1 MGAPSVVV
9 TGASGFVGRA
19 VLAALAARGI
29 RPTAVTR
36 DRRRLADLELDL
48 AIVEG
53 DIGASDLAFIAQVAR
68 HDILLH
74 LAWDGLPN
82 YKSLH
87 HFETELPAQ
96 YRFLKAAVAAGS
108 RSIVV
113 TGTCFEYGMQEGRLV
128 ESAPAQAT
136 NPYGYAKDSL
146 RRQLS
151 FLKQET
157 PFALTWTRLFYMY
170 GNGQNPKSI
179 YSQLAAAVARGDEH
193 FDMSAGEQI
202 RDYLPI
208 EAIADRLARLALLG
222 REAGIVNI
230 CSGAPRSMRGV
241 VESWL
246 RDNGWRIALR
256 LGKHPYPDYEPFAFW
271 GSAEKL
277 REVLDH
283 ETTRSSSHA

>member
-1 MGAPSVVV
+1 MGGPSVVV

-36 DRRRLADLELDL
+36 DRRRLSDLELDS

-53 DIGASDLAFIAQVAR
+53 DIGAPDPAFIAEVAR

-108 RSIVV
+108 GSIVV

-128 ESAPAQAT
+128 ETGPSQPT
-136 NPYGYAKDSL
+136 NPYGYAKDAL

-157 PFALTWTRLFYMY
+157 PFALTWARLFYMY
-170 GNGQNPKSI
+170 GKGQNPKSI
-179 YSQLAAAVARGDEH
+179 YSQLAAAVARGDDH

-208 EAIADRLARLALLG
+208 EAIADRLVRLTLLG
-222 REAGIVNI
+222 RDLGVVNI
-230 CSGAPRSMRGV
+230 CSGQPRSMRGV

-246 RDNGWRIALR
+246 RDNGWRITLR
-256 LGKHPYPDYEPFAFW
+256 LGRYPYPDYEPFAFW

-277 REVLDH
+277 HGLLSNEGP
-283 ETTRSSSHA
+283 

>member
-1 MGAPSVVV
+1 MGGPSIVV

-19 VLAALAARGI
+19 VLSALAARGI

-36 DRRRLADLELDL
+36 DRRRLSDLELDL

-53 DIGASDLAFIAQVAR
+53 DIGAPDPAFIAELAR
-68 HDILLH
+68 HDVLLH

-96 YRFLKAAVAAGS
+96 YRFLKAVVAAGL

-128 ESAPAQAT
+128 ETAPAQPT
-136 NPYGYAKDSL
+136 NPYGYAKDAL
-146 RRQLS
+146 RRQLM

-170 GNGQNPKSI
+170 GTGQNPKSI
-179 YSQLAAAVARGDEH
+179 YSQLAAAVGRGDDH

-208 EAIADRLARLALLG
+208 EAIADRLVRLALLG

-230 CSGAPRSMRGV
+230 CSGEPRSMRGI
-241 VESWL
+241 VESWM
-246 RDNGWRIALR
+246 RDNGWRITLR
-256 LGKHPYPDYEPFAFW
+256 LGKYPYPDYEPFAFW

-277 REVLDH
+277 RKVLNDK
-283 ETTRSSSHA
+283 SI

>member
-1 MGAPSVVV
+1 MGGPSVAV
-9 TGASGFVGRA
+9 TGASGFIGRA

-36 DRRRLADLELDL
+36 DRRRLSDLELDS

-53 DIGASDLAFIAQVAR
+53 DIGAPDPAFIAEVAR

-87 HFETELPAQ
+87 HLETELPSQ
-96 YRFLKAAVAAGS
+96 YRFLKAVVAAGL

-113 TGTCFEYGMQEGRLV
+113 TGTCFEYGMQEGCLV
-128 ESAPAQAT
+128 ENGPAQPI
-136 NPYGYAKDSL
+136 NPYGYAKDAL

-170 GNGQNPKSI
+170 GTGQNPKSI
-179 YSQLAAAVARGDEH
+179 YSQLAAAVDRGDDH

-208 EAIADRLARLALLG
+208 EAIADRLVRLTLLG
-222 REAGIVNI
+222 RDLGVVNI
-230 CSGAPRSMRGV
+230 CSGQPRSMRGV

-246 RDNGWRIALR
+246 RDNGWRITLR
-256 LGKHPYPDYEPFAFW
+256 LGRYPYPDYEPFAFW
-271 GSAEKL
+271 GSARKL
-277 REVLDH
+277 RSILECD
-283 ETTRSSSHA
+283 

>member
-1 MGAPSVVV
+1 MGGRSLVV

-36 DRRRLADLELDL
+36 DRRRLSDLKLDM

-53 DIGASDLAFIAQVAR
+53 DIGAPDPAFIAELAR
-68 HDILLH
+68 HDTLLH

-128 ESAPAQAT
+128 ETGPAHPT
-136 NPYGYAKDSL
+136 NPYGYAKDAL
-146 RRQLS
+146 RRQLM
-151 FLKQET
+151 FLKQEV

-170 GNGQNPKSI
+170 GRGQNPKSI
-179 YSQLAAAVARGDEH
+179 YTQLAAAIARGDDH

-208 EAIADRLARLALLG
+208 EAVADRLARLALLG
-222 REAGIVNI
+222 SDAGVVNI
-230 CSGAPRSMRGV
+230 CSGEPRSMRGV

-246 RDNGWRIALR
+246 RDNGWGITLR
-256 LGKHPYPDYEPFAFW
+256 LGRYPYPDYEPFAFW

-277 REVLDH
+277 REILSDK
-283 ETTRSSSHA
+283 AI

>member
-1 MGAPSVVV
+1 MGGPSVAV

-19 VLAALAARGI
+19 VLSALASRGI

-36 DRRRLADLELDL
+36 DRQRLSDLALDS

-53 DIGASDLAFIAQVAR
+53 DIGAPHPALIAELAR
-68 HDILLH
+68 HDVLLH

-87 HFETELPAQ
+87 HLETELPAQ
-96 YRFLKAAVAAGS
+96 YRFLKAVVAAGL

-128 ESAPAQAT
+128 ESAPAQPT
-136 NPYGYAKDSL
+136 NPYGYAKDAL

-170 GNGQNPKSI
+170 GTGQNPKSI
-179 YSQLAAAVARGDEH
+179 YSQLAAAVERGDDH

-208 EAIADRLARLALLG
+208 EAVAERLVQLTLLG

-230 CSGAPRSMRGV
+230 CSGQPRSMRGI

-246 RDNGWRIALR
+246 RDNGWRITLR
-256 LGKHPYPDYEPFAFW
+256 LGKYAYPDYEPFAFW
-271 GSAEKL
+271 GSAEKFRDIL
-277 REVLDH
+277 NDKTV
-283 ETTRSSSHA
+283 

>member
-1 MGAPSVVV
+1 MGGPSVVV

-29 RPTAVTR
+29 RTTAVTR
-36 DRRRLADLELDL
+36 DRRRLSELELDL

-53 DIGASDLAFIAQVAR
+53 DIGAPDPAFIAEVAR
-68 HDILLH
+68 HDVLLH

-96 YRFLKAAVAAGS
+96 YRFLKATVAAGS

-128 ESAPAQAT
+128 ETGRAQPT
-136 NPYGYAKDSL
+136 NPYGYAKEAL
-146 RRQLS
+146 RQQLS
-151 FLKQET
+151 FLKQER

-170 GNGQNPKSI
+170 GTGQNPKSI
-179 YSQLAAAVARGDEH
+179 YSQLAAAVDRGDDH

-208 EAIADRLARLALLG
+208 EEVADRLARLTLLG
-222 REAGIVNI
+222 GDAGVVNI
-230 CSGAPRSMRGV
+230 CSGEPRSMRGI

-246 RDNGWRIALR
+246 RDHGWRITLR
-256 LGKHPYPDYEPFAFW
+256 LGRYPYPDYEPFAFW

-277 REVLDH
+277 REIL
-283 ETTRSSSHA
+283 ERRTLI

>member
-1 MGAPSVVV
+1 MGGPSVVV

-36 DRRRLADLELDL
+36 DRRRLSNFELDL

-53 DIGASDLAFIAQVAR
+53 DIGAPDPAFIAEVAR
-68 HDILLH
+68 HDVLLH
-74 LAWDGLPN
+74 LAWDGLPK

-128 ESAPAQAT
+128 ETGPAQPT
-136 NPYGYAKDSL
+136 NPYGYAKEAL
-146 RRQLS
+146 RQQLS

-170 GNGQNPKSI
+170 GTGQNPKSI
-179 YSQLAAAVARGDEH
+179 YGQLAAAVGRGDDH

-208 EAIADRLARLALLG
+208 EAIADRLVRLSLLG
-222 REAGIVNI
+222 RDVGIVNI
-230 CSGAPRSMRGV
+230 CSGQPRSMRGV

-246 RDNGWRIALR
+246 RDNGWRITLR
-256 LGKHPYPDYEPFAFW
+256 LGRYPYPDYEPFAFW

-277 REVLDH
+277 RELLNDK
-283 ETTRSSSHA
+283 TI

>member
-9 TGASGFVGRA
+9 TGASGFVGRG
-19 VLAALAARGI
+19 VLAALAAHGI

-36 DRRRLADLELDL
+36 GRRRLSDLEQN
-48 AIVEG
+48 AVIIEG
-53 DIGASDLAFIAQVAR
+53 DIGVPDPAFIAEIAR
-68 HDILLH
+68 HDVLLH

-96 YRFLKAAVAAGS
+96 YRFLKAVVAAGS

-128 ESAPAQAT
+128 ETGPTQPT
-136 NPYGYAKDSL
+136 NPYGYAKDAL

-157 PFALTWTRLFYMY
+157 PFALTWARLFYMY
-170 GNGQNPKSI
+170 GKGQNPKAI
-179 YSQLAAAVARGDEH
+179 YSQLAAAAGRGDDH

-208 EAIADRLARLALLG
+208 EAIADGLVRLTLLG
-222 REAGIVNI
+222 KDAGIVNI
-230 CSGAPRSMRGV
+230 CSGQPRSMRGV

-246 RDNGWRIALR
+246 RDNGWRITVR
-256 LGKHPYPDYEPFAFW
+256 LGKYPYPDYEPFAFW

-277 REVLDH
+277 RGLLSDEG
-283 ETTRSSSHA
+283 A

>member
-1 MGAPSVVV
+1 MGGPSVVV

-36 DRRRLADLELDL
+36 DRRRLADLELDP
-48 AIVEG
+48 AVVEG
-53 DIGASDLAFIAQVAR
+53 DIGAPDPAFIAEIAR
-68 HDILLH
+68 HDVLLH

-96 YRFLKAAVAAGS
+96 YCFLKAAVAAGS

-128 ESAPAQAT
+128 ETGPAQPT
-136 NPYGYAKDSL
+136 NPYGYAKEAL
-146 RRQLS
+146 RQQLS

-157 PFALTWTRLFYMY
+157 PFALTWARLFYMY
-170 GNGQNPKSI
+170 GAGQNPKSI
-179 YSQLAAAVARGDEH
+179 YTQLAAAVGRGDDH

-208 EAIADRLARLALLG
+208 EAVADRLARLTLLG
-222 REAGIVNI
+222 RDAGVVNI
-230 CSGAPRSMRGV
+230 CSGEPRSMRGI

-246 RDNGWRIALR
+246 RDNGWRITLR
-256 LGKHPYPDYEPFAFW
+256 LGRYPYPDYEPFAFW

-277 REVLDH
+277 REVLNDK
-283 ETTRSSSHA
+283 TL

>member
-1 MGAPSVVV
+1 MGEPSVIV

-36 DRRRLADLELDL
+36 DRRRLSDLELDS

-53 DIGASDLAFIAQVAR
+53 DIGAPDPAFIAELAR

-87 HFETELPAQ
+87 HFETELPTQ
-96 YRFLKAAVAAGS
+96 YRFLRAAVAAGS

-128 ESAPAQAT
+128 ESAPAQPT
-136 NPYGYAKDSL
+136 NPYGYAKDAL

-170 GNGQNPKSI
+170 GKGQNPKSI

-222 REAGIVNI
+222 REAGIVNV
-230 CSGAPRSMRGV
+230 CSGEPRSMRGV

-256 LGKHPYPDYEPFAFW
+256 LGRYPYPDYEAFAFW

-277 REVLDH
+277 RDVLNDK
-283 ETTRSSSHA
+283 TV

>member
-1 MGAPSVVV
+1 
-9 TGASGFVGRA
+9 
-19 VLAALAARGI
+19 
-29 RPTAVTR
+29 
-36 DRRRLADLELDL
+36 L

-53 DIGASDLAFIAQVAR
+53 DIGAPDPAFIAEVAR
-68 HDILLH
+68 HDVLLH

-113 TGTCFEYGMQEGRLV
+113 TGTCFEYGMQEGCLV
-128 ESAPAQAT
+128 ETGPAQPT
-136 NPYGYAKDSL
+136 NPYGYAKEAL
-146 RRQLS
+146 RQQLS

-170 GNGQNPKSI
+170 GTGQNPKSI
-179 YSQLAAAVARGDEH
+179 YSQLAAAAGRGDDH

-208 EAIADRLARLALLG
+208 EAVADRLVRLTLLG

-230 CSGAPRSMRGV
+230 CSGQPRSMRGV
-241 VESWL
+241 VEGWL
-246 RDNGWRIALR
+246 RDNDWRITLR
-256 LGKHPYPDYEPFAFW
+256 LGRYPYSDYEPFAFW

-277 REVLDH
+277 RDVLNDK
-283 ETTRSSSHA
+283 TV

>member
-1 MGAPSVVV
+1 MGGPSVVV
-9 TGASGFVGRA
+9 TGASGFVGRS
-19 VLAALAARGI
+19 VLSALAARGI

-36 DRRRLADLELDL
+36 DRRRLSDLELDS

-53 DIGASDLAFIAQVAR
+53 DIGAPDPAFIAELAR

-82 YKSLH
+82 YKSIH

-96 YRFLKAAVAAGS
+96 YRFLKAAVAAGL

-113 TGTCFEYGMQEGRLV
+113 AGTCFEYGMQEGRLV
-128 ESAPAQAT
+128 ETAQAQPT
-136 NPYGYAKDSL
+136 NPYGYAKDAL
-146 RRQLS
+146 RRQLM

-170 GNGQNPKSI
+170 GTGQNPKSI
-179 YSQLAAAVARGDEH
+179 YSQLAAAVGRGDDY

-208 EAIADRLARLALLG
+208 ESIADRLARLALLG
-222 REAGIVNI
+222 REAGVVNI
-230 CSGAPRSMRGV
+230 CSGEPRSMRGI

-246 RDNGWRIALR
+246 RDNGWRITLR
-256 LGKHPYPDYEPFAFW
+256 LGKYPYPDYEPFAFW

-277 REVLDH
+277 REVLNDV
-283 ETTRSSSHA
+283 TV

>member
-1 MGAPSVVV
+1 MGEPSVVV
-9 TGASGFVGRA
+9 TGASGFIGRA
-19 VLAALAARGI
+19 VLAALATHGI

-36 DRRRLADLELDL
+36 DRRRLSNLEQDA
-48 AIVEG
+48 AIIEG
-53 DIGASDLAFIAQVAR
+53 DIGVPDTAFIAEIAR
-68 HDILLH
+68 HDVLLH

-87 HFETELPAQ
+87 HFESELPAQ
-96 YRFLKAAVAAGS
+96 YRFLKALVGAGL

-128 ESAPAQAT
+128 ESRPALPT
-136 NPYGYAKDSL
+136 NPYGYAKDAL

-170 GNGQNPKSI
+170 GTGQNPKSI
-179 YSQLAAAVARGDEH
+179 YSQLAAAVGRGDDH

-208 EAIADRLARLALLG
+208 DTVADRLARLALLG
-222 REAGIVNI
+222 REAGLVNI
-230 CSGAPRSMRGV
+230 CSGEPRSMRGV

-246 RDNGWRIALR
+246 RDNGWRIRLR
-256 LGKHPYPDYEPFAFW
+256 LGRYPYPDYEPFAFW
-271 GSAEKL
+271 GTDERL
-277 REVLDH
+277 REVLNERRVD
-283 ETTRSSSHA
+283 

>member
-1 MGAPSVVV
+1 MGGPSVVV

-19 VLAALAARGI
+19 VLSTLAARGI

-36 DRRRLADLELDL
+36 DRRRLSDFELDL

-53 DIGASDLAFIAQVAR
+53 DIGAPDPTFIAELAR
-68 HDILLH
+68 HDTLLH

-87 HFETELPAQ
+87 HFETELSAQ
-96 YRFLKAAVAAGS
+96 YRFLKAVVAEGL

-128 ESAPAQAT
+128 ETGPAHPT
-136 NPYGYAKDSL
+136 NPYGYAKDAL
-146 RRQLS
+146 RRQLM

-170 GNGQNPKSI
+170 GPGQNPKSI
-179 YSQLAAAVARGDEH
+179 YSQLAAAVGRGDDH

-208 EAIADRLARLALLG
+208 EAIADRLARLTLLG
-222 REAGIVNI
+222 REAGVVNI
-230 CSGAPRSMRGV
+230 CSGEPRSMRGI

-246 RDNGWRIALR
+246 RDNDWRITLR
-256 LGKHPYPDYEPFAFW
+256 LGKYPYPDYEPFAFW

-277 REVLDH
+277 REVLNDK
-283 ETTRSSSHA
+283 AV

>member
-1 MGAPSVVV
+1 MGGPSVVV

-36 DRRRLADLELDL
+36 DRRRLSHLELDL

-53 DIGASDLAFIAQVAR
+53 DIGATDQAFIAQVAR

-96 YRFLKAAVAAGS
+96 YRFLKAVVAAGL

-128 ESAPAQAT
+128 ESAPAQPT
-136 NPYGYAKDSL
+136 NPYGYAKDAL

-151 FLKQET
+151 FLKQEA

-170 GNGQNPKSI
+170 GKGQNPKSI
-179 YSQLAAAVARGDEH
+179 YSQLDAAVARGDEH

-222 REAGIVNI
+222 SEAGIVNI
-230 CSGAPRSMRGV
+230 CSGEPRSMRGV

-246 RDNGWRIALR
+246 RDNGWRIALC
-256 LGKHPYPDYEPFAFW
+256 LGKYPYLDYEPFAFW

-277 REVLDH
+277 RDVLNDK
-283 ETTRSSSHA
+283 TV